1 MKNVTLPLGS
11 ISIIDKIEMEYGLIS
26 GIFGKTGGRTPLV
39 HAFAEFHLY
48 VARLLVSKGVKASV
62 TYKYT
67 CSPLKLMMKLGD
79 KKMNKLLDD
88 S

>member
-1 MKNVTLPLGS
+1 MVGEVATLLKKGANVNA
-11 ISIIDKIEMEYGLIS
+11 K
-26 GIFGKTGGRTPLV
+26 GKQGRTPLV